1 MSFDA
6 LIAKVRQAE
15 DALEASERRTT
26 TQWRQVATTW
36 RSAWTP
42 GRIVV
47 AGLAL
52 GFLTGRA
59 QPLKLAGNGGLLNL
73 VSALSGL
80 FASAGAQAAA
90 DDASTAADAAVTA
103 ADAANAT
110 PVA

>member
-26 TQWRQVATTW
+26 AQWRQVATTW

-59 QPLKLAGNGGLLNL
+59 QPLKLTGNGGLLNL
-73 VSALSGL
+73 VSALSSL

-90 DDASTAADAAVTA
+90 DDASTAADAAATA

-110 PVA
+110 PVE

>member
-1 MSFDA
+1 M
-6 LIAKVRQAE
+6 
-15 DALEASERRTT
+15 
-26 TQWRQVATTW
+26 
-36 RSAWTP
+36 
-42 GRIVV
+42 V

-59 QPLKLAGNGGLLNL
+59 QPLKLAGSGGLLNL

-90 DDASTAADAAVTA
+90 DDASTAADAAATA

-110 PVA
+110 PVE